1 MKHSLAKL
9 LLVVFITS
17 CSTGSTLMQS
27 IMYGDDGL
35 SESEVIEGLKT
46 ALNIGTDKA
55 VTLVSDPDGYL
66 KDQAIKILLPQE
78 LNKLINDLRDA
89 PGGEQIYNATIKP
102 LIEDLIVAINRS
114 ASDAA
119 TKAIPIFKDA
129 ITEMTIQD
137 GYSILKG
144 DYKNAGNSSA
154 TRYFQDKTSAD
165 LSNLFQPS
173 IESSLNKPLIGNTSA
188 NTIWNKFLQAYN
200 AVQKSPA
207 NFLMNLDPVN
217 EPDLSVYVTDKALDG
232 LFVKIADEEKEIRD
246 DPYKYANDIIKKVFG
261 DDAIK

>member
-1 MKHSLAKL
+1 MKHILLKL
-9 LLVVFITS
+9 IFAAILTS
-17 CSTGSTLMQS
+17 CSTSSTLMQS
-27 IMYGDDGL
+27 IMQGDDGL

-46 ALNIGTDKA
+46 ALDIGTDKA
-55 VTLVSDPDGYL
+55 VKVVSDPDGYL

-102 LIEDLIVAINRS
+102 LIEDLIIAINRS

-119 TKAIPIFKDA
+119 SDAIPIFKNA
-129 ITEMTIQD
+129 VTEMTIQD
-137 GYSILKG
+137 GWAILKG
-144 DYKNAGNSSA
+144 DYNNAGNRSA
-154 TRYFQDKTSAD
+154 TRYFQDKTSED

-173 IESSLNKPLIGNTSA
+173 IETSLNKPLIGNTSA
-188 NTIWNKFLQAYN
+188 NTLWKKFLQAYN

-261 DDAIK
+261 DDAVK

>member
-1 MKHSLAKL
+1 MKHLLAKL
-9 LLVVFITS
+9 LIVVFITS
-17 CSTGSTLMQS
+17 CSTSSTLMQS

-46 ALNIGTDKA
+46 ALDIGTDKA
-55 VTLVSDPDGYL
+55 VDLVSDPDGYL
-66 KDQAIKILLPQE
+66 KDQAIKILLPPE

-119 TKAIPIFKDA
+119 PKAIPIFKDA
-129 ITEMTIQD
+129 IKEMTIQD
-137 GYSILKG
+137 GYAILKG

-154 TRYFQDKTSAD
+154 TRYFQDKTSVD
-165 LSNLFQPS
+165 LNNLFEPS
-173 IESSLNKPLIGNTSA
+173 IDASLSKPLIGNTSA
-188 NTIWNKFLQAYN
+188 NTLWNKFLQGYN

-207 NFLMNLDPVN
+207 NFLMKLEPVN
-217 EPDLSVYVTDKALDG
+217 EPNLSAYVTSKALDG
-232 LFVKIADEEKEIRD
+232 LFIKIADEEEEIRD

-261 DDAIK
+261 DDSLK

>member
-1 MKHSLAKL
+1 MKHIL
-9 LLVVFITS
+9 LKILFAFILTS
-17 CSTGSTLMQS
+17 CSTSSTLMQS
-27 IMYGDDGL
+27 IMYGDDEL
-35 SESEVIEGLKT
+35 SESEVIDGLKT
-46 ALNIGTDKA
+46 ALDIGTDKA
-55 VTLVSDPDGYL
+55 VNLVSDPDGYL
-66 KDQAIKILLPQE
+66 EDQAIKILLPPE

-102 LIEDLIVAINRS
+102 LMEDLITAINRS

-119 TKAIPIFKDA
+119 SAAVPIFKNA

-137 GYSILKG
+137 GWSILKG

-154 TRYFQDKTSAD
+154 TRYFQDKTSED
-165 LSNLFQPS
+165 LSNLFQPA
-173 IESSLNKPLIGNTSA
+173 IESSLNKPLLGNASSNA
-188 NTIWNKFLQAYN
+188 LWSKFLQAYN

-217 EPDLSVYVTDKALDG
+217 EPDLSVYVTNKALDG

-261 DDAIK
+261 NDALK